1 MTPNAIKQDVLAGQT
16 VAGAMVFEFFSPGMS
31 AILANAGCRF
41 VLYDMEHTGLG
52 FETLKWLFS
61 SCRGLPIEPMV
72 RVPRGEYTWLAR
84 ALDLGARG
92 VMIPMVETADQ
103 ARSIVQACR
112 YPPVGR
118 RGAAFG
124 FAQCDYLGG
133 DVGCDDGSTDRSVE
147 QVQRHFGHDPRVRLI
162 QQKNGGIGAASNTAV
177 RAARGAYVGQL
188 DADDVLKRDAVE
200 QALKVLGPNPRL
212 SLVYATTEYI
222 DDDSRVFS
230 EGWNWPVFTREYLLT
245 RMICH
250 HFRFFR
256 KRDWARTSGFNESIR
271 NAVDY
276 DMMLKLAA
284 AVSSS
289 GRLIRVDESWPFTVT
304 PSEARPGITGKVL
317 LGADRFPAASN
328 ATT

>member
-124 FAQCDYLGG
+124 FAQCDYQGG
-133 DVGCDDGSTDRSVE
+133 DVGQKIREANARTMVIAQIETEHGLANVDAIAAVE
-147 QVQRHFGHDPRVRLI
+147 GVDVLWVGHFDLSNFMGIPGQFDDPRFD
-162 QQKNGGIGAASNTAV
+162 AAMRDVV
-177 RAARGAYVGQL
+177 RACCRHGKAAGFMATDAAWIRRAREMGYTMIAAGTDNGLLQ
-188 DADDVLKRDAVE
+188 
-200 QALKVLGPNPRL
+200 QA
-212 SLVYATTEYI
+212 I
-222 DDDSRVFS
+222 
-230 EGWNWPVFTREYLLT
+230 T
-245 RMICH
+245 RMVGHI
-250 HFRFFR
+250 
-256 KRDWARTSGFNESIR
+256 DEGRT
-271 NAVDY
+271 
-276 DMMLKLAA
+276 
-284 AVSSS
+284 
-289 GRLIRVDESWPFTVT
+289 P
-304 PSEARPGITGKVL
+304 
-317 LGADRFPAASN
+317 
-328 ATT
+328 